1 MNTKSSGRANMEIH
15 EVSSSVGSVVEAP
28 RAAAPTGVVLRSVLG
43 AGSGRSPTAVKTER
57 LAIDGEID
65 WPAVCAVAHRMRI
78 APIVYQGLRSAALA
92 VPRDVMDWFRV
103 QHYDTVARNLIS
115 LNTLRAVL
123 DLLTNSGIP
132 AVVFKGPAL
141 AELGHGMARSWN
153 DLDILV
159 ESTFFARAESILT
172 QVGYQRLPDAPHPN
186 HRRYATG
193 STVSPSV
200 LEVHFDISD
209 PLRAYR
215 PDLAAIWGRAA
226 EGTVLGVP
234 ARVPELM
241 DHFLLTIMQLPHHHW
256 SVRVLLDIREV
267 IARHEQ
273 ALDWSELY
281 RRAEA
286 WGMLALTRSALSVL
300 STEFDVSLPPSVAAR
315 ARPMG
320 YYDRLRREIATQA
333 IEEQLEHPFRP
344 RVMWLAPFIVSD
356 RPSHVPRIL
365 LRRLLAGDDMTED
378 GRVGRAVRR
387 NVKTLIALPEV
398 VRAVLASVPG
408 SREER

>member
-1 MNTKSSGRANMEIH
+1 
-15 EVSSSVGSVVEAP
+15 
-28 RAAAPTGVVLRSVLG
+28 
-43 AGSGRSPTAVKTER
+43 
-57 LAIDGEID
+57 
-65 WPAVCAVAHRMRI
+65 
-78 APIVYQGLRSAALA
+78 
-92 VPRDVMDWFRV
+92 
-103 QHYDTVARNLIS
+103 
-115 LNTLRAVL
+115 
-123 DLLTNSGIP
+123 
-132 AVVFKGPAL
+132 
-141 AELGHGMARSWN
+141 MARSWN

-159 ESTFFARAESILT
+159 DSALFARAESILT
-172 QVGYQRLPDAPHPN
+172 QAGYQRLPDAPHPN

-215 PDLAAIWGRAA
+215 PDLAAIWARTA

-234 ARVPELM
+234 ARVPEMM
-241 DHFLLTIMQLPHHHW
+241 DHLLLTIMQLPHHHW
-256 SVRVLLDIREV
+256 SVRVLLDIRQV
-267 IARHEQ
+267 LARREQ
-273 ALDWSELY
+273 AVEWTEFF

-286 WGMLALTRSALSVL
+286 WGMLALARSALSVL
-300 STEFDVSLPPSVAAR
+300 STDFAVPLPPAVVAR
-315 ARPMG
+315 ARPVG

-333 IEEQLEHPFRP
+333 IEEQFEHPFRP

-365 LRRLLAGDDMTED
+365 LRRLLAGDEMTED

-387 NVKTLIALPEV
+387 NVKTLIALPAV

-408 SREER
+408 SRGHG